1 MPVPDQTIKSLLL
14 QVQKPARY
22 RGNEWNAWHKDH
34 LVVGVKMVL
43 AFPDLYEVGMSNHGL
58 KILYESVNSRPTLLM
73 ERVFAPG
80 TDMEALLRDHG
91 LTLFA
96 LESGKPLNEFDLIGF
111 SLQYELSFSNV
122 INMLDLSGVPLYADQ
137 RGASDPLII
146 GGGPC
151 AFNPEP
157 LAPFFDFFVLGES
170 EECLPDLL
178 AGLKELKEEE
188 LDRKE
193 LLLRLSEWQGVYV
206 PSLYRPVY
214 SQGKLVNLDK
224 IEARAPDIIKKRLV
238 KELDRSPY
246 PVSPVVP
253 YVQTIHDRAVVELFR
268 GCKRGCRFCQAGYIF
283 RPVRF
288 RSKEKIVEAARKQIS
303 LTGYEELSLSSLS
316 STDYPDL
323 DNLIDELD
331 RALAGEQVKCNLPS
345 LRLDSYSIK
354 LAERLHRGKRS
365 SLTFAPEAATER
377 LRRVIKKDITEEDI
391 FSALGD
397 ALYAGWQGF
406 KLYFMIGLPSEKM
419 EDVEAIVD
427 LCSRIRSYFRN
438 QTSAKINLS
447 VSVSTFVPKSH
458 TPFQWEPQLS
468 MSEITLRQQIIQQG
482 FKKMPGINLSWH
494 DAETSFLEAVFARGD
509 RRLAPVLEKAFKL
522 GCRFD
527 GWSEHFFMSLWE
539 QAFQEA
545 SIKAED
551 YAQRRFAYED
561 LLPWDHLHCGVDREI
576 FVREHSKAFEDDK
589 PIQGVTE

>member
-397 ALYAGWQGF
+397 ALKAGWQGF
-406 KLYFMIGLPSEKM
+406 KLYFMIGLPSERVG
-419 EDVEAIVD
+419 DVEAIVD

>member
-34 LVVGVKMVL
+34 AAAEVKMVL

-58 KILYESVNSRPTLLM
+58 KILYESVNSRPNLLM

-80 TDMEALLRDHG
+80 TDMEALLRAHG
-91 LTLFA
+91 LPLFA
-96 LESGKPLNEFDLIGF
+96 LESGKPLNEFDLLGF

-122 INMLDLSGVPLYADQ
+122 INMLDLSGVPLYADH
-137 RGASDPLII
+137 RSESDPLII

-178 AGLKELKEEE
+178 NGLKELKQED

-214 SQGKLVNLDK
+214 RQDKLVNLEK
-224 IEARAPDIIKKRLV
+224 IETRAPDIIKKRLV
-238 KELDRSPY
+238 KKLDSSPY

-268 GCKRGCRFCQAGYIF
+268 GCKRGCRFCQASYIF

-288 RSKEKIVEAARKQIS
+288 RSREKIVEAARKQIS

-365 SLTFAPEAATER
+365 NLTFAPEAATER
-377 LRRVIKKDITEEDI
+377 LRRVIKKDITEEEI

-397 ALYAGWQGF
+397 ALNAGWQGF
-406 KLYFMIGLPSEKM
+406 KLYFMIGLPSERM

-427 LCSRIRSYFRN
+427 LCSRIRAFSRN
-438 QTSAKINLS
+438 QSSTKVDLS

-458 TPFQWEPQLS
+458 TPFQWEPQIS
-468 MSEITLRQQIIQQG
+468 MSEITGRQEVIQQG

-527 GWSEHFFMSLWE
+527 GWSEQFFMPLWE

-545 SIKAED
+545 SINPED
-551 YAQRRFAYED
+551 YAQHRFAYED
-561 LLPWDHLHCGVDREI
+561 LLPWDHLDCGVKREI
-576 FVREHSKAFEDDK
+576 FVREHRKAFEDDK
-589 PIQGVTE
+589 PVQGVTE